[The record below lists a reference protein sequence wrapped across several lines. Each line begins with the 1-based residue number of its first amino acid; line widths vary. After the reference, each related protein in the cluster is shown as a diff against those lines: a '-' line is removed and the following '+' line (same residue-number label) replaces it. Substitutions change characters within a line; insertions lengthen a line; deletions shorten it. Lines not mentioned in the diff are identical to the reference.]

1 MSEKNLN
8 ERTLDT
14 IKQAHDI
21 IAGLEV
27 SATEATSKVAAF
39 EADTT
44 AAAPIADQIIE
55 KLSTIRVDGELIVA
69 PQMKDDFRAAMNS
82 KEGMADLM
90 NQLADIVVK
99 NDASSKTA
107 GELGGAAASPT
118 AYGEG
123 LTSAPGSK
131 PGQIRY

>member
-1 MSEKNLN
+1 MSKTLN

-14 IKQAHDI
+14 IKQAHDLV
-21 IAGLEV
+21 AGLNSDV
-27 SATEATSKVAAF
+27 QEATDKVAAF
-39 EADTT
+39 EADTN

-55 KLSTIRVDGELIVA
+55 KLSSIRVDGELIVA
-69 PQMKDDFRAAMNS
+69 PHLKDDFRSAMNS

-99 NDASSKTA
+99 NDAGTKTA
-107 GELGGAAASPT
+107 GELGGAAASPS

-123 LTSAPGSK
+123 LTSVSGSK
-131 PGQIRY
+131 PGHIRY